1 MAETGKIYQVKNVAG
16 DRNVKGKVYQVK
28 VVGDTGDD
36 DSLIKVTSVNGHTG
50 AVVLDATD
58 IDVTLDEEEGAV
70 TVEEAIKTLKQDND
84 DNGDDISS
92 IQAKIPQSASEFNP
106 LVTREDIGTVAVSS
120 ETTAAIE
127 LENNKI
133 TDFSG
138 EMVSL
143 DVALPSVMQIDY
155 ISQINFTSGATAT
168 EFTTTDAIK
177 WFGDDVENDAFIPAS
192 NTRYSILFYYDG
204 LNIKAIAQGVAL

>member
-1 MAETGKIYQVKNVAG
+1 MAETGKVYQVKDVTG
-16 DRNVKGKVYQVK
+16 QDDVTGKVYQVK
-28 VVGDTGDD
+28 VVGGGGGGMGEV
-36 DSLIKVTSVNGHTG
+36 SSVNGQVG

-58 IDVTLDEEEGAV
+58 IDVTLNGEGAV
-70 TVEEAIKTLKQDND
+70 SVEEAIRTLKQDND
-84 DNGDDISS
+84 DNGDDISD
-92 IQAKIPQSASEFNP
+92 IQAKIPQGASASNP
-106 LVTREDIGTVAVSS
+106 LVTREDIGTVAASS

-127 LENNKI
+127 LEHNKI

-177 WFGDDVENDAFIPAS
+177 WFGDDVANDAFVPAS
-192 NTRYSILFYYDG
+192 STRYSVLFYYDG

>member
-1 MAETGKIYQVKNVAG
+1 MAETGKVYQVKDVTG
-16 DRNVKGKVYQVK
+16 QDDVTGKVYQVK
-28 VVGDTGDD
+28 VVGGGGGGG
-36 DSLIKVTSVNGHTG
+36 SMGGVSSVNGKVG

-58 IDVTLDEEEGAV
+58 IDVTLDGEGAV
-70 TVEEAIKTLKQDND
+70 SVEEAIKTLKQDND
-84 DNGDDISS
+84 DNGDDISD
-92 IQAKIPQSASEFNP
+92 IQAKIPQSASASNP
-106 LVTREDIGTVAVSS
+106 LVTREDIGTIAVSS

-127 LENNKI
+127 LEHNKI

-177 WFGDDVENDAFIPAS
+177 WFGDDVANDAFIPAS
-192 NTRYSILFYYDG
+192 NTRYSVLFYYDG

>member
-1 MAETGKIYQVKNVAG
+1 MAET
-16 DRNVKGKVYQVK
+16 GKVYQVK
-28 VVGDTGDD
+28 DVTGQEDVTGKVYQVRVVGGGGGGMGEV
-36 DSLIKVTSVNGHTG
+36 SSVNGQVG

-58 IDVTLDEEEGAV
+58 IDVTLNEEEGAIS
-70 TVEEAIKTLKQDND
+70 VEEAIKTLKQDND
-84 DNGDDISS
+84 DNGDDISD
-92 IQAKIPQSASEFNP
+92 IQAKIPQSASESNQ

-127 LENNKI
+127 LEHNKI

-143 DVALPSVMQIDY
+143 DVALPSVMEIDY

-177 WFGDDVENDAFIPAS
+177 WFGDSVANDAFVPAS
-192 NTRYSILFYYDG
+192 NTRYSVLFYYDG